1 MLKRLSENP
10 IHLPDERPVKIRYTG
25 DLPKRN
31 KATYSKPLTDIKLN
45 GKKLQTIILKSGT
58 RQGFSFSPSPY
69 LLNIVYE
76 TSATAIVQLKRS
88 KGYRMEER
96 NSNPTHR

>member
-25 DLPKRN
+25 DIPKRN

-58 RQGFSFSPSPY
+58 RQGFSFSPY

-76 TSATAIVQLKRS
+76 TLASAIVQLKRS
-88 KGYRMEER
+88 KGYKMEER
-96 NSNPTHR
+96 NSNSTHR